1 MANSLLLPALLL
13 LALLA
18 LRVPG
23 LSWQENLRPK
33 LFCSMTPRDYTV
45 FVGNLSAEDRFT
57 GLLYTDFTADAEGES
72 SSAASG
78 PSINTPYS
86 TLAPG
91 GGGGGGKG
99 EGASSSAS
107 SSGGLLL
114 IGARNIVYKL
124 SASELRLTQTLHWPA
139 DESARDTCVV
149 KGKTKDAC
157 QNFIVVMQ
165 QYGSDPT
172 R

>member
-1 MANSLLLPALLL
+1 MSGPDSLPLTALLL

-18 LRVPG
+18 PQAPG

-33 LFCSMTPRDYTV
+33 LFCSMTPRDYTA

-57 GLLYTDFTADAEGES
+57 GLLYTDFTAEAESAS
-72 SSAASG
+72 SSASEG

-86 TLAPG
+86 TLAPEG
-91 GGGGGGKG
+91 GGMG
-99 EGASSSAS
+99 EEEGAASSSS
-107 SSGGLLL
+107 SSSLLL

-139 DESARDTCVV
+139 DESATDTCMV
-149 KGKTKDAC
+149 KGKTEDAC

-165 QYGSDPT
+165 QYDSDPT